1 LHKVRNQAPPEIV
14 SLKRLLLIFGIVSV
28 VLIIVLYSKLYP
40 KAIWTLEDIVTHIH
54 CNKKQIYLPSKGR
67 GVYVGVSH
75 FVATT
80 RKGYSVTAKTC
91 PAIQVGDVIKF
102 KELKRNSN
110 DASSFVY
117 LE

>member
-14 SLKRLLLIFGIVSV
+14 SLKRLLLVFGIVSA
-28 VLIIVLYSKLYP
+28 VLIMVLYSKFYP

-54 CNKKQIYLPSKGR
+54 CSKKQIYLPSKG
-67 GVYVGVSH
+67 GGAYVYVSH

-102 KELKRNSN
+102 RELKKNSN
-110 DASSFVY
+110 DVSSFVY